1 MAYDNMT
8 EFISRGVSSSM
19 LDERKKNIKKQLLLL
34 IAENESD
41 EKNTQIEPLKDLFH
55 DMLYNTVVYN
65 NLLWDNLSPEMKA
78 KKDYVRYV
86 NEILSQTDRLYIHEI
101 TNDELRKK
109 IRGMINN
116 SFLDKNENFQMP
128 DLFKDTFEGDSYKL
142 FIDEHSEPGV
152 NAGGKR
158 KKTYKRSSTKKSK
171 SRRNKM
177 RK

>member
-1 MAYDNMT
+1 
-8 EFISRGVSSSM
+8 
-19 LDERKKNIKKQLLLL
+19 
-34 IAENESD
+34 
-41 EKNTQIEPLKDLFH
+41 
-55 DMLYNTVVYN
+55 MLYNTVVYN
-65 NLLWDNLSPEMKA
+65 NLLWDKLTSEMKA

-101 TNDELRKK
+101 TDDELRKK

-128 DLFKDTFEGDSYKL
+128 DIFKDTFEGDSYKL
-142 FIDEHSEPGV
+142 FIDEHSEQGV
-152 NAGGKR
+152 SAGGKR

-171 SRRNKM
+171 SRRSNKM